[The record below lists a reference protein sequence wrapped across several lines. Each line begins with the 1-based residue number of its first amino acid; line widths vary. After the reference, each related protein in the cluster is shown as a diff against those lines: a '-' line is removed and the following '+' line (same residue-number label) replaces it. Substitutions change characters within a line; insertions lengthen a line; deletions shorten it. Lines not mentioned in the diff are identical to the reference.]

1 MTPRLGLLLMTER
14 ASEAGARKRHMA
26 LPQDQGPIS
35 IPLPTLHQGANA
47 DVDYHSRSHSHR
59 SIIQKPSSQNARC
72 VDRDP
77 RGIFHPGSAHS
88 RPRRTVRFV
97 DLLAA
102 GHWAHAPRW
111 SPTGQTHHDV
121 LPSFFKIFVEHQG
134 PRRFLL
140 GCEPAP
146 GRREAGNS
154 TRPRTPDG
162 VGNAGRGGA
171 LAETV
176 GLRAGSVRDE
186 RSLCLS
192 PCTTGALNTTILYA
206 ELGIIKRNS
215 AVITAFPSANNNSE

>member
-35 IPLPTLHQGANA
+35 IPLLTLHQGANA

-59 SIIQKPSSQNARC
+59 LIIQKPSSQTARC
-72 VDRDP
+72 VDRDA

-97 DLLAA
+97 DLPAA

-111 SPTGQTHHDV
+111 SPKGQSVTRCCRV
-121 LPSFFKIFVEHQG
+121 SSRSLLNIKGRSG
-134 PRRFLL
+134 FLL
-140 GCEPAP
+140 GCEAWP
-146 GRREAGNS
+146 GRMEAGNS
-154 TRPRTPDG
+154 TRPRASG
-162 VGNAGRGGA
+162 VGGSAGRGGA
-171 LAETV
+171 QAETV

-186 RSLCLS
+186 RSLCLF
-192 PCTTGALNTTILYA
+192 PWTTGALNPTILYA
-206 ELGIIKRNS
+206 ELGIIQRNS